1 MEKEIEINKI
11 YSHDITEE
19 DNVRKL
25 MEIVKQNAF
34 EANVQIGTPKIVI
47 HEDGRKELVV
57 PVIGTSIE
65 DPSVKTR

>member
-1 MEKEIEINKI
+1 MEKEIKINRT
-11 YSHDITEE
+11 YTYDITDE
-19 DNVRKL
+19 DNVKQL

-65 DPSVKTR
+65 DTSIKKH

>member
-1 MEKEIEINKI
+1 MEKEIEINKT
-11 YSHDITEE
+11 YSYDITDE
-19 DNVRKL
+19 DNVKQL
-25 MEIVKQNAF
+25 MEIVKQNAV